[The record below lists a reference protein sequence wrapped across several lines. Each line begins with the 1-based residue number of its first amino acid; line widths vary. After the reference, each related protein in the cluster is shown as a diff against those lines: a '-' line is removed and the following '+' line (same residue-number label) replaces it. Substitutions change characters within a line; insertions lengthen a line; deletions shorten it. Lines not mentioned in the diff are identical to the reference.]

1 MSVSL
6 SLSAVLILGVS
17 LSASV
22 SAPTYFSMSVSASLS
37 ADEVRHGC
45 LQTSMSVS
53 AELCLGLFI
62 TV

>member
-6 SLSAVLILGVS
+6 SLYAVLILGVS

-37 ADEVRHGC
+37 ADKVRHGC

-53 AELCLGLFI
+53 AEL
-62 TV
+62 